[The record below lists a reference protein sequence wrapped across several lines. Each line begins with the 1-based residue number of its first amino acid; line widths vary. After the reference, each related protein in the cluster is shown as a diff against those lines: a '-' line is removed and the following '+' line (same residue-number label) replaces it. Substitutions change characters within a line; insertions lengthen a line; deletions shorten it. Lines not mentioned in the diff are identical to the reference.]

1 MKSALALAALAAL
14 TALLPAA
21 AAAQDASVSSDT
33 RLQLERTRKRLLVRP
48 DLPLAQAREDVER
61 AVADG
66 LDARRVAEDAVRPP
80 RALQLDPDVT
90 NAVQARNLQRARGR

>member
-1 MKSALALAALAAL
+1 MKSLLLLATLATL

-21 AAAQDASVSSDT
+21 AAAEDASMRSDT

-61 AVADG
+61 AIDDLA
-66 LDARRVAEDAVRPP
+66 ARRVAEDAVRAP
-80 RALQLDPDVT
+80 RTPQLDRDVT